1 LGYIAVPKPT
11 VTRSM
16 TVRDIKDNSYRI
28 FVQGEWTIVPDDA
41 VLLGPNKFGKA
52 IVWFRDPWGVKPSS
66 RIQCFIPDRAFKAEP
81 LSEARQVAAN
91 VTKLSGLVLR
101 T

>member
-52 IVWFRDPWGVKPSS
+52 IV
-66 RIQCFIPDRAFKAEP
+66 
-81 LSEARQVAAN
+81 
-91 VTKLSGLVLR
+91 LVQGSVGR
-101 T
+101 KT